1 MKSKALPIEYA
12 IVDIETTGGYAAGS
26 SITEIAILVHD
37 GKKVVDRF
45 TTLVNPGREI
55 PLPIFALTGIDNEM
69 VKDAPPFEEI
79 AQRVFEMLQNR
90 VFVAHSVNFDYSFVK
105 HHLEQAGYRFTAPK
119 LCTVRMTRKIRP
131 GLRSYSLGNLC
142 HALDIAIKDRH
153 RAGGDADATAIL
165 FSRLLEWDTEGVIPE
180 MLKKNSGEQRLPPN
194 LPKEDFEALPSCPG
208 VYYFRDR
215 GGKVIYVGKAV
226 NLKKRV
232 ASHFTGHNPN
242 PQRQHFLRNIY
253 SITFEPCAT
262 ELMALLLECHE
273 IRRLWPVYNR
283 ALKRFEPK
291 YGLYSYEDQKG
302 YLRLAVG
309 KLGRHQAC
317 TLPFGMLY
325 DAVKTLNALV
335 DQYDLDRRLCV
346 FGSARPQ
353 YAQPYLAGRPDPP
366 NPQLGNDRPAD
377 LPPVAEYND
386 RVNQALEYLL
396 ENQPT
401 FAIVDKGLEESEKSC
416 IWVEKGSF
424 YAMGYISSESDLM
437 APEDIRD
444 SLTRYPSSHYSMQ
457 LIYAF
462 AERHPAKVLRDLEG
476 SSLCRWER

>member
-1 MKSKALPIEYA
+1 MKSKGKSKGKPVEYA
-12 IVDIETTGGYAAGS
+12 IVDIETTGGYASGS
-26 SITEIAILVHD
+26 SITEIAILIHN
-37 GKKVVDRF
+37 GKKVVDRY

-55 PLPIFALTGIDNEM
+55 PLPIFALTGIDNDL

-79 AQRVFEMLQNR
+79 AGTVYEMLQDR

-119 LCTVRMTRKIRP
+119 LCTVRMTRKIKP

-142 HALDIAIKDRH
+142 HSLDIAIKDRH

-194 LPKEDFEALPSCPG
+194 LPKEDFEALPACPG

-226 NLKKRV
+226 NIKKRV

-253 SITFEPCAT
+253 SITFEACAT
-262 ELMALLLECHE
+262 ELMALLLECYE

-291 YGLYSYEDQKG
+291 FGLYAYEDQKG
-302 YLRLAVG
+302 YTRLAVG
-309 KLGRHQAC
+309 KLNRHQTC
-317 TLPFGMLY
+317 ILPFGRIY
-325 DAVKTLNALV
+325 DAVKTLHALI
-335 DQYDLDRRLCV
+335 DAFDLDRRLCTV
-346 FGSARPQ
+346 ASTTGSRPRGQ
-353 YAQPYLAGRPDPP
+353 SPFMLLSDSEQPAYETSGLPDVT
-366 NPQLGNDRPAD
+366 D
-377 LPPVAEYND
+377 YND
-386 RVNQALEYLL
+386 RVNRALDHLL

-401 FAIVDKGLEESEKSC
+401 FAIIDKGRDETEKSC
-416 IWVEKGSF
+416 VWVEKGNF
-424 YAMGYISSESDLM
+424 YGMGYLAAESDLTDP
-437 APEDIRD
+437 ADIRD
-444 SLTRYPSSHYSMQ
+444 SLSRCTANYYSNQ
-457 LIYAF
+457 LICLF
-462 AERHPAKVLRDLEG
+462 AERYPAKVVRLDAKQLTPA
-476 SSLCRWER
+476 